1 MLHIKK
7 YKEKRTLTIYINVRR
22 EYWIGHLS
30 KKDLTPKDFTSL
42 AKGNIFI
49 SINS

>member
-1 MLHIKK
+1 MCNMFYTKK
-7 YKEKRTLTIYINVRR
+7 YKEKRTLNSYINVRR

-30 KKDLTPKDFTSL
+30 KKDFTTL